1 MNRKTMVALAVLA
14 AIAAA
19 PVATFAQDV
28 EQSEAIASSDVLS
41 QISMY
46 SYRESRKSDLFFR
59 GTPIAANA
67 QGKAQVEYQDGNAHI
82 FAEVEDMPE
91 PASLGPY
98 TTYVLWALTPDGR
111 ATNQGVIGGHSG
123 GKGEVETQYSASQFA
138 LIVTA
143 EPHFAVTMPST
154 MIALYNV
161 GEDVKGNES
170 KVATLTERADY
181 AMLTTAPLGPT
192 AIDDDTNP
200 VEIMQARYAI
210 AIARAAGAD
219 RFASQAFETANQKLA
234 DAESALSGKRNSE
247 RRTAP
252 GLAREA
258 IVAGEDARRSAMI
271 ASAEAYAQAEQL
283 AAADAATEVAND
295 LARVAATGAAA
306 EAEAA
311 ATEAAT
317 AAAAATEAATGVERE
332 RAAVT
337 ARNDLRDRLNAALP
351 TRDSDRGLI
360 SEIGGVQ
367 FATGTADTNAS
378 GRESLAKFSGVVA
391 SYPGLKFKIEGHTD
405 SVGSVALNNELSLR
419 RAIAVRD
426 YLIGQGVA
434 ASSLDVVG
442 LGLSMPI
449 GDNSTVD
456 GRARNRRVEIV
467 ISGHPLTTSG
477 KIVRASAAAEALA
490 GR

>member
-14 AIAAA
+14 ALGALPA
-19 PVATFAQDV
+19 VAFSQGV
-28 EQSEAIASSDVLS
+28 QQVEAIASSDVLS

-46 SYRESRKSDLFFR
+46 SYTEDRKSDLFFR
-59 GTPIAANA
+59 GTPIAATA
-67 QGKAQVEYQDGNAHI
+67 QGKAQVEFENGNAQI
-82 FAEVEDMPE
+82 VAEVKDLPE

-111 ATNQGVIGGHSG
+111 ATNQGVIGGYAG
-123 GKGEVETQYSASQFA
+123 GSDKVETQYGAPQFA

-161 GEDVKGNES
+161 GDDVKGNES
-170 KVATLTERADY
+170 KVTTLTERADY
-181 AMLTTAPLGPT
+181 GMLATAGVPRA
-192 AIDDDTNP
+192 AIDDDAKP
-200 VEIMQARYAI
+200 VEMVQARYAI

-219 RFASQAFETANQKLA
+219 RFASDDYATANQKLA
-234 DAESALSGKRNSE
+234 AAETASRADKGSVRK
-247 RRTAP
+247 TAP

-258 IVAGEDARRSAMI
+258 VIAGEDARRSAMI
-271 ASAEAYAQAEQL
+271 ASAESAAKAEQL
-283 AAADAATEVAND
+283 AAANAATATAND
-295 LARVAATGAAA
+295 VARV
-306 EAEAA
+306 A

-317 AAAAATEAATGVERE
+317 AAKAATEAATETERQ
-332 RAAVT
+332 RSAVT
-337 ARNDLRDRLNAALP
+337 ARNDLRNRLNDALP
-351 TRDSDRGLI
+351 TRDSSRGLV

-378 GRESLAKFSGVVA
+378 AREGLAKFSGIVA
-391 SYPGLKFKIEGHTD
+391 SYPGLKFSVEGHTD
-405 SVGSVALNNELSLR
+405 NAGSVATNNELSLR
-419 RAIAVRD
+419 RAMTVRD
-426 YLIGQGVA
+426 YLIGQGVQ
-434 ASSLDVVG
+434 ASSIDVAG

-449 GDNSTVD
+449 GDNSTAD

-467 ISGHPLTTSG
+467 ISGGPMIATGETVSLP
-477 KIVRASAAAEALA
+477 VPAQAVA